1 MIQTALLS
9 FYRTVQRH
17 PFYAALNLLGLSFGI
32 AVFIT
37 LSLFVRFETGYE
49 RWLPE
54 AGQIYEATTQ
64 VSGTEKKDRPPTFG
78 SAGLFLDAIR
88 KDFPGIV
95 GTRVAIGYMNV
106 RYRDQA
112 SEETGQLVDPD
123 FFKVFD
129 IELID
134 GDKAT
139 ALNSPDGLLISERMA
154 LKYFGTVKA
163 VGRSLEIGDDGYYDM
178 SSLGEVRQWRVT
190 GVIRALPRNTGLRF
204 DFLRLLTPYRKSV
217 EPYWNTWS
225 VARQRSFIRLPD
237 PQAAEALNAR
247 MDDIV
252 RSNGEILRMREKGI
266 LSAAEIH
273 VRVLP
278 LVDEH
283 LMAPQARAG
292 VMAMTTA
299 AITALC
305 VALINYVNLSTVR
318 AGIRARE
325 VAMRKS
331 VGATGRGLRLQ
342 FVLEDTVAATTA
354 LVLGLSL
361 VELALPAITRISQT
375 PLSLN
380 YITDAPWLLA
390 LCAIVLGTGLL
401 ASVYPAFVLSSTPA
415 AAVLASSRFTRSPGH
430 ARVREALVV
439 LQFFVVGALFVV
451 LMGLAAQLSHLQTSK
466 LGFNRNHI
474 LITNSTISQYV
485 SPDDVRAV
493 HDEWR
498 RIPGVVGVGAGN
510 VPGPTHLNGK
520 VLVRPLRPGAR
531 SEIVQFEGTAGDFF
545 KAYGTSLVVGRLVT
559 EDDNNGLDPRHPAP
573 LDKTVNID
581 INEVA
586 AHTFGFTSPAAAIGQ
601 DLAYQN
607 GRLHIVGVV
616 ADQRMDTP
624 EIRIWPCIYSYR
636 TTVIRDASTVVR
648 FEGVADA
655 DMRERLIA
663 AWRTVKGDRP
673 ISFVTMREALDSY
686 YSDDRRNTRLMAIGS
701 LAAGVIGA
709 IGLFG
714 MAAFSASTRTI
725 EIGIRKSVGA
735 SHWQVS
741 RLLVLQFLKPVVL
754 GNLLSWPLA
763 YSILNAWLGQ
773 FDDRTAVSPWFF
785 LASLGIS
792 VTIAVT
798 TVGAIA
804 FSAASV
810 PPSKAL
816 RQR

>member
-1 MIQTALLS
+1 MIRTVLLS

-49 RWLPE
+49 RWLPG
-54 AGQIYEATTQ
+54 ADRIYEATTQ
-64 VSGTEKKDRPPTFG
+64 VSGTEKKERPPTFG
-78 SAGLFLDAIR
+78 SAGLFLDALH
-88 KDFPGIV
+88 KDFPDVV
-95 GTRVAIGYMNV
+95 GTRVAISYMNV

-112 SEETGQLVDPD
+112 SEEAGQLVDPD

-129 IELID
+129 IDLID

-139 ALNSPDGLLISERMA
+139 ALTASDGLLISERMA
-154 LKYFGTVKA
+154 LKYFGTIKA
-163 VGRSLEIGDDGYYDM
+163 VGRFLEIGDDGYYDM
-178 SSLGEVRQWRVT
+178 SSQGEVRQWRVT
-190 GVIRALPRNTGLRF
+190 GVIRALPRNTSLRF
-204 DFLRLLTPYRKSV
+204 DFVRLLTPYGKAMQ
-217 EPYWNTWS
+217 PYWNIWS
-225 VARQRSFIRLPD
+225 VPQQRNFVRLPS
-237 PQAAEALNAR
+237 PATAAAINAR

-252 RSNGEILRMREKGI
+252 RTNGELLRMREKGI

-292 VMAMTTA
+292 VLAMTTA
-299 AITALC
+299 AIIALC

-318 AGIRARE
+318 AGVRARE

-331 VGATGRGLRLQ
+331 VGATGQGLRLQ
-342 FVLEDTVAATTA
+342 FILEDTLAAAAA

-361 VELALPAITRISQT
+361 VELALPSINRLSHM

-380 YITDAPWLLA
+380 YITDAPWLLS
-390 LCAIVLGTGLL
+390 LSGIVLATGLL
-401 ASVYPAFVLSSTPA
+401 ASVYPAFVLSGTPA
-415 AAVLASSRFTRSPGH
+415 AAVLASSRFTRSPQH
-430 ARVREALVV
+430 ARIREALVV
-439 LQFFVVGALFVV
+439 LQFFVVGALFAV
-451 LMGLAAQLSHLQTSK
+451 LVGLAAQLGHLQTSK
-466 LGFNRNHI
+466 LGFNRNQI

-485 SPDDVRAV
+485 SPDEVRAL
-493 HDEWR
+493 HEQWR

-510 VPGPTHLNGK
+510 VPGPTHLSGK
-520 VLVRPLRPGAR
+520 IMVRPLRPGAR
-531 SEIVQFEGTAGDFF
+531 NEIVQFEGTAGAFF
-545 KAYGTSLVVGRLVT
+545 QTYDTSLVAGRLVT
-559 EDDNNGLDPRHPAP
+559 EADNTGLDPRHATP
-573 LDKTVNID
+573 LENTVNVD
-581 INEVA
+581 INAVA
-586 AHTFGFTSPAAAIGQ
+586 ARTFGFASPTAAVGQ

-636 TTVIRDASTVVR
+636 TGVIRDASTVVR
-648 FEGVADA
+648 FEGVAEA
-655 DMRERLIA
+655 DMRERMIA
-663 AWRTVKGDRP
+663 AWRQIKGDRP

-709 IGLFG
+709 LGLFG

-725 EIGIRKSVGA
+725 EIGIRKSAGA

-741 RLLVLQFLKPVVL
+741 RLLVLQFLKPVIL

-763 YSILNAWLGQ
+763 YAILKAWLGQ
-773 FDDRTAVSPWFF
+773 FDDRTAINPWFF
-785 LASLGIS
+785 LASLGLS

>member
-1 MIQTALLS
+1 MIRSALLS

-32 AVFIT
+32 AVFVT

-49 RWLPE
+49 RWLPG
-54 AGQIYEATTQ
+54 ADQIYEATTQ

-88 KDFPGIV
+88 KDFPDVV
-95 GTRVAIGYMNV
+95 GTRIAIGYMNV

-129 IELID
+129 IDLID
-134 GDKAT
+134 GDKTT

-154 LKYFGTVKA
+154 LKYFGTIKA

-190 GVIRALPRNTGLRF
+190 GVIRALPRNTSLRF
-204 DFLRLLTPYRKSV
+204 DFVRLLTPYRKSV

-225 VARQRSFIRLPD
+225 VARQRTFVRLPS

-252 RSNGEILRMREKGI
+252 RTNGEILRMREKGI

-299 AITALC
+299 AIIALC

-331 VGATGRGLRLQ
+331 VGATGQGLRLQ
-342 FVLEDTVAATTA
+342 FILEDTVAAAAA

-361 VELALPAITRISQT
+361 VELALPAINRISQT

-380 YITDAPWLLA
+380 YIADAPWLLG

-401 ASVYPAFVLSSTPA
+401 ASVYPAFVLSGTPA
-415 AAVLASSRFTRSPGH
+415 AAALASSRFTRSPQH

-474 LITNSTISQYV
+474 LITNSTVSQYV
-485 SPDDVRAV
+485 SPDDVHAI

-510 VPGPTHLNGK
+510 VPGPTHLNGR
-520 VLVRPLRPGAR
+520 VLVRPLHPGAR
-531 SEIVQFEGTAGDFF
+531 DEIVQFEGTAGDFF
-545 KAYGTSLVVGRLVT
+545 KTYGTSLVVGRLVT
-559 EDDNNGLDPRHPAP
+559 EDDNTGLDPRHPAP
-573 LDKTVNID
+573 LETTVNID

-586 AHTFGFTSPAAAIGQ
+586 VHTLGFASPAAAIGQ

-701 LAAGVIGA
+701 LAAGIIGA
-709 IGLFG
+709 LGLFG

-754 GNLLSWPLA
+754 GNILSWPLA